1 MKTTRTEKTTRS
13 APTLRR
19 VFPLATALT
28 LCVALAMPVMGQTTT
43 ATETREGQPTTT
55 AVLPEGAPT
64 QVEDRRAMDDR
75 QEAAARPGSQ
85 VLDPKFVGFFP
96 VPNTPVIIKL
106 NPKPHVDVTFDNR
119 NTGDR
124 FRFVPAKFPIKGTTE
139 YGGGTQSFV
148 NANASQ
154 IRLDIRA
161 PSLEGGLRFY
171 YQNDFFGSDTSDMK
185 YRLQH
190 LYGQFY
196 GVIAGFTYGVFE
208 DPDAWPDTV
217 DYEGTNAV
225 IFARRSVV
233 QYKTAFGTNW
243 NATFGIEKPDIY
255 LDNSFDT
262 TAQLTTKIPDIGANV
277 RWEGNGS
284 HVQISGIVRSVGA
297 KGAVVGKQDKG
308 AWGFNVGSSLKLD
321 GSNYAIFY
329 FNYGDGIGGMG
340 NDTSFVNSDAA
351 FNSAGTLETLKYF
364 SGMGAFTHNWC
375 PTWRST
381 VTYGYVKLDNASGQP
396 DTAYHKTQY
405 ASANVIWQLRK
416 RLSIGAEGLWGDK
429 QIKVGDKGDAW
440 RLQLGLVYSVFD

>member
-1 MKTTRTEKTTRS
+1 MRTTRRAKRTRG
-13 APTLRR
+13 APRRRVPTL
-19 VFPLATALT
+19 A
-28 LCVALAMPVMGQTTT
+28 VALALGLGLAIPAT
-43 ATETREGQPTTT
+43 AQVTTETVEGTPTTT
-55 AVLPEGAPT
+55 AAIPQGVPT
-64 QVEDRRAMDDR
+64 EIQDRGGMNDA
-75 QEAAARPGSQ
+75 QEAAARPGNQ
-85 VLDPKFVGFFP
+85 VLDPKFTGFFP

-124 FRFVPAKFPIKGTTE
+124 FRFVPAKFPIEGTPE
-139 YGGGTQSFV
+139 HGGGTQSFV

-171 YQNDFFGSDTSDMK
+171 YQNDFFGSDTSDMR

-217 DYEGTNAV
+217 DYEGPVATV
-225 IFARRSVV
+225 FARRSVV
-233 QYKTAFGTNW
+233 QYKTALGRNW
-243 NATFGIEKPDIY
+243 NATFGLEKPDIF
-255 LDNSFDT
+255 LDNSFDP

-284 HVQISGIVRSVGA
+284 HVQFSGIVRSVGA
-297 KGAVVGKQDKG
+297 KGVVVGKQDKG
-308 AWGFNVGSSLKLD
+308 AWGFNFGSSFKLGD
-321 GSNYAIFY
+321 TNNAIVY
-329 FNYGDGIGGMG
+329 VNYGDGIGGMG
-340 NDTSFVNSDAA
+340 NDTSFINSDAA

-364 SGMGAFTHNWC
+364 SGLGAFTHNWS

-381 VTYGYVKLDNASGQP
+381 VTYGYAKLDNTTGQP

-405 ASANVIWQLRK
+405 ASANIIWQLRK

-429 QIKVGDKGDAW
+429 HIKTGDKGDAW
-440 RLQLGLVYSVFD
+440 RLQFGLVYSVFD